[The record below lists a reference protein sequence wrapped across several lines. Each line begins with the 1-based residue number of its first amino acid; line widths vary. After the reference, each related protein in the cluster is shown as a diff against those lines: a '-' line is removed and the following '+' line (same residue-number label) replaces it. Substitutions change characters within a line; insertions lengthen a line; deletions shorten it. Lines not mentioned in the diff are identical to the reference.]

1 MDYFSLRITPHIS
14 RFCLKKKKKK
24 EVLLETSEAGVEIEI
39 KTDPL
44 KEMGYG
50 LLLGKNYDND
60 VCCVVIMFRF

>member
-1 MDYFSLRITPHIS
+1 MVSWKKNMDYFSLRITPHIS
-14 RFCLKKKKKK
+14 RFCLKKK

-50 LLLGKNYDND
+50 LLLGKKL
-60 VCCVVIMFRF
+60 